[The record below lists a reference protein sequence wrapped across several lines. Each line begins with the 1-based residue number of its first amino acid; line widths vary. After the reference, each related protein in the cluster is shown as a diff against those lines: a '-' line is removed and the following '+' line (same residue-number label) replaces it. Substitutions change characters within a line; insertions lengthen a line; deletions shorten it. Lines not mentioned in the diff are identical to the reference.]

1 LKKNKI
7 TIFIADDHPT
17 VLIGL
22 TRHLADTGR
31 YIIAGTATNGEQ
43 LINDTQLRNV
53 DVLILDLNMPH
64 IDGLKA
70 IEILRNE
77 GFNGKI
83 IVNSSYSTRA
93 IINDAISKGAD
104 GFLTKSSELAE
115 LIDTIEKV
123 IVGDKVFPT
132 NINLATEESS
142 YFLHDNYSKKYKLTK
157 REVEI
162 IRFIC
167 NNTKTKDIALALN
180 ISEFT
185 VSTHRK
191 NIFFKLGI
199 DSSVIELYEFAK
211 NNSLI

>member
-1 LKKNKI
+1 MKKIK
-7 TIFIADDHPT
+7 IFIADDHPA
-17 VLIGL
+17 VLEGL
-22 TRHLADTGR
+22 TRHLADTGK
-31 YIIAGTATNGEQ
+31 YTIVGTATNGEQ
-43 LINDTQLRNV
+43 LINDAQLNAV
-53 DVLILDLNMPH
+53 DVLLIDLNMPN
-64 IDGLKA
+64 IDGLNA

-77 GFNGKI
+77 GFSGKV

-93 IINDAISKGAD
+93 IVNDVISKGAD

-115 LIDTIEKV
+115 LTNTIEKV
-123 IVGDKVFPT
+123 MAGEKVFPT
-132 NINLATEESS
+132 SINSETEESF
-142 YFLHDNYSKKYKLTK
+142 YLHHDEFSKKYKLTK

-167 NNTKTKDIALALN
+167 NNVKTKDIAVALN

-199 DSSVIELYEFAK
+199 ESSVIELYEFAK
-211 NNSLI
+211 QNSII